1 MKLQN
6 RLTIMILAIFLS
18 GWIIA
23 CLSAFALEQRNAE
36 QDTIRTAR
44 LLLNTAVAARS
55 YTTEQIEPLLGS
67 QTTEKFIK
75 QTVPSYT
82 AQELFRY
89 LGEEYKGYSYRE
101 PALNPTNPNDLAE
114 GWQVELIQYFIANP
128 DVPEITDRR
137 FERSGQETLFVANPI
152 RVDSPSCLEC
162 HSTPDVAPA
171 SLINTYGTAHGFGWQ
186 LDEVIG
192 ARVISVPMSLPK
204 QQARTSILSY
214 SLIIASIFVLAY
226 VTVSVIVRK
235 WLITPLNQIADMVE
249 EISLR
254 KTVIDAQLPETRSD
268 SLGRLSKA
276 INRLLVSL
284 NKALLK
290 NN

>member
-6 RLTIMILAIFLS
+6 RLTIVILAIFIS

-23 CLSAFALEQRNAE
+23 GLSAFTLERRNAE

-44 LLLNTAVAARS
+44 LLLSTAVAARN
-55 YTTEQIEPLLGS
+55 YTTDQLEPLLDNET
-67 QTTEKFIK
+67 TTEFVK

-82 AQELFRY
+82 AQEMFKY
-89 LGEEYKGYSYRE
+89 LGEEYRGYSYRE

-114 GWQVELIQYFIANP
+114 GWQVELIQYFITHP
-128 DVPEITDRR
+128 EVLEITDRR
-137 FERSGQETLFVANPI
+137 IERSGQETLFVAEPI

-171 SLINTYGTAHGFGWQ
+171 SLINTYGRERGFGWQ
-186 LDEVIG
+186 LDEVIA
-192 ARVISVPMSLPK
+192 ARVISVPTSLPK
-204 QQARTSILSY
+204 QQATTSIFSY
-214 SLIIASIFVLAY
+214 LLIIGSVFLLAY
-226 VTVSVIVRK
+226 VTVNVIVRK
-235 WLITPLNQIADMVE
+235 WLIVPLNRIADMVE

-254 KTVIDAQLPETRSD
+254 KTVADAQLPETRSD
-268 SLGRLSKA
+268 SLGRLSQA

-290 NN
+290 K

>member
-6 RLTIMILAIFLS
+6 RLTIVILVIFLG
-18 GWIIA
+18 GWLIA
-23 CLSAFALEQRNAE
+23 GLSAFTLEQRNAE

-44 LLLNTAVAARS
+44 LLLNTAVAARN
-55 YTTEQIEPLLGS
+55 YTTDQLEPLLDG
-67 QTTEKFIK
+67 QETEEFVK

-82 AQELFRY
+82 AQELFKY
-89 LGEEYKGYSYRE
+89 LGEDYKGYSYRE

-114 GWQVELIQYFIANP
+114 GWQVELIQYFITHP
-128 DVPEITDRR
+128 EVLEITDRR
-137 FERSGQETLFVANPI
+137 IERSGQETLFVANPI

-186 LDEVIG
+186 LNEVIG
-192 ARVISVPMSLPK
+192 ARVIAVPTSLPK
-204 QQARTSILSY
+204 QQAKTSILSY
-214 SLIIASIFVLAY
+214 LLIIASVFVLAY
-226 VTVSVIVRK
+226 VTVSAVVRK
-235 WLITPLNQIADMVE
+235 WLTTPLNQIADMVE

-254 KTVIDAQLPETRSD
+254 KTVVDTQLPETRLD

-276 INRLLVSL
+276 INRLLISL

-290 NN
+290 

>member
-6 RLTIMILAIFLS
+6 RLTIVILAIFIS
-18 GWIIA
+18 GWIVA
-23 CLSAFALEQRNAE
+23 GLSAFALERRNAE

-44 LLLNTAVAARS
+44 LLLSTAVAARN
-55 YTTEQIEPLLGS
+55 YTTDQLEPLLDNET
-67 QTTEKFIK
+67 TTEFVK

-82 AQELFRY
+82 AQEMFKY
-89 LGEEYKGYSYRE
+89 LGEEYRGYSYRE

-114 GWQVELIQYFIANP
+114 GWQVELIQYFITHP
-128 DVPEITDRR
+128 EVLEITDRR
-137 FERSGQETLFVANPI
+137 IERSGQETLFVAEPI

-171 SLINTYGTAHGFGWQ
+171 SLINTYGRERGFGWQ

-192 ARVISVPMSLPK
+192 ARVISVPTSLPK
-204 QQARTSILSY
+204 QQATTSIFSY
-214 SLIIASIFVLAY
+214 LLIIGSVFLLAY
-226 VTVSVIVRK
+226 VTVNVIVRK
-235 WLITPLNQIADMVE
+235 WLIVPLNRIADMVE

-254 KTVIDAQLPETRSD
+254 KTVADAQLPETRSD
-268 SLGRLSKA
+268 SLGRLSQA

-290 NN
+290 K

>member
-6 RLTIMILAIFLS
+6 RLTIVILVIFLG
-18 GWIIA
+18 GWLIA
-23 CLSAFALEQRNAE
+23 GLSAFTLEQRNAE

-44 LLLNTAVAARS
+44 LLLNTAVAARN
-55 YTTEQIEPLLGS
+55 YTTDQLEPLLDG
-67 QTTEKFIK
+67 QETEEFVK

-82 AQELFRY
+82 AQELFKY
-89 LGEEYKGYSYRE
+89 LGEDYKGYSYRE

-114 GWQVELIQYFIANP
+114 GWQVELIQYFITHPEAL
-128 DVPEITDRR
+128 EITDRR
-137 FERSGQETLFVANPI
+137 IERSGQETLFVANPI

-186 LDEVIG
+186 LNEVIG
-192 ARVISVPMSLPK
+192 ARVIAVPTSLPK
-204 QQARTSILSY
+204 QQAKTSILSY
-214 SLIIASIFVLAY
+214 LLIIASVFVLAY
-226 VTVSVIVRK
+226 VTVSAVVRK
-235 WLITPLNQIADMVE
+235 WLTTPLNQIADMVE

-254 KTVIDAQLPETRSD
+254 KTVVDTQLPETRLD

-276 INRLLVSL
+276 INRLLISL

-290 NN
+290 